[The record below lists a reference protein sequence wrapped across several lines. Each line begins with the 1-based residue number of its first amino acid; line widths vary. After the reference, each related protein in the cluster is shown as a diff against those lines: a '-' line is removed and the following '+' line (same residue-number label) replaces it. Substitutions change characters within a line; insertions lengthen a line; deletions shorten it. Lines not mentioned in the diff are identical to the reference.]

1 MNRFQHHLSAI
12 NQQKTHV
19 TIPSMKH
26 RLLILATALLLAFT
40 RALGHGGVELG
51 PNGGRILEFSKD
63 ETLHGEVLLKD
74 GQFTV
79 TLLDKDLKP
88 VELKDQSLAVM
99 GGSRSNPEK
108 PAVTKA
114 NGRFAFPAL
123 KGDEYELVL
132 RFKESPNAKAITAR
146 FTYDAATCSACKN
159 PEWLCKCPS
168 EKESSPA
175 RK

>member
-1 MNRFQHHLSAI
+1 MNRFPHHLSAI

-79 TLLDKDLKP
+79 TLLDKDLSDRVRTSEMDAGP
-88 VELKDQSLAVM
+88 LLGAGYSRLLEEELGRKLRKGPPAVAFYRPPTPAGLFDRRTIPGGLSGWENLGG
-99 GGSRSNPEK
+99 GGSDDNE
-108 PAVTKA
+108 PASA
-114 NGRFAFPAL
+114 GA
-123 KGDEYELVL
+123 
-132 RFKESPNAKAITAR
+132 AK
-146 FTYDAATCSACKN
+146 
-159 PEWLCKCPS
+159 
-168 EKESSPA
+168 
-175 RK
+175 